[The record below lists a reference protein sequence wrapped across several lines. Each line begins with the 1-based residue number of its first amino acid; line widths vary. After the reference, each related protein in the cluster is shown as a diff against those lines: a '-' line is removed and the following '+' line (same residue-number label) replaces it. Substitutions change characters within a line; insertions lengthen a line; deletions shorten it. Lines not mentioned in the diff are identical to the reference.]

1 MKTRLLSTDWVL
13 SRPIAHRGLW
23 DENAP
28 ENSLSAYRNAV
39 EHDYPIEMDIQMSS
53 DGELFCFHD
62 DNMKR
67 MTGMD
72 KDIRTLTAAQIK
84 ELRIGNEKI
93 PTFKEFLETVNG
105 KVPLLI
111 EIKQQI
117 NKGVEKLTIDAL
129 KDYKGEY
136 VIQSFDPFVM
146 LKIKKL
152 APHVIRGQ
160 LGSSNDKKGLKWYI
174 VRNLSLNFLVKPDF
188 IHYCVNDLPI
198 TKKVTNGLPLICWTI
213 RNEEDLKKAKTYA
226 VNFVFE
232 NIRV

>member
-152 APHVIRGQ
+152 APDVIRGQ